1 MLNAEVTIA
10 VKAVLYRNGK
20 KLAESE
26 DFEIPISDH
35 YYSIEPETINQYL
48 APNVRTNFSPKL
60 YKYKYSFSEQKV
72 EKTDCKAKFNLEYD
86 EEYDCYSCVMDLDED
101 EMRLFLIG
109 KFPSCPYYRQGDE
122 YTIVHKQI

>member
-1 MLNAEVTIA
+1 MKT
-10 VKAVLYRNGK
+10 K
-20 KLAESE
+20 
-26 DFEIPISDH
+26 
-35 YYSIEPETINQYL
+35 
-48 APNVRTNFSPKL
+48 
-60 YKYKYSFSEQKV
+60 QKTV
-72 EKTDCKAKFNLEYD
+72 VQSNCDDCMYLEYD